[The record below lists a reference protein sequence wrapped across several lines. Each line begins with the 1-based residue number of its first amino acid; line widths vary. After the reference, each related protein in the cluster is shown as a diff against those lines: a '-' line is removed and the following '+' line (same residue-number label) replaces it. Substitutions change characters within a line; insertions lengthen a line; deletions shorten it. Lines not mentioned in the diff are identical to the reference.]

1 MVSRYACHIESC
13 SVLAVELWAILTRIQ
28 LAWERG
34 FKSLLKE
41 SDPKIAISLL
51 SAGCV
56 SSHICYPIIQRI
68 NEFAQQ
74 GTLFYLKHI
83 FREANE

>member
-1 MVSRYACHIESC
+1 MVPRYACHIEIC

-41 SDPKIAISLL
+41 SDPKITISLL

-56 SSHICYPIIQRI
+56 ARQISSGYIV
-68 NEFAQQ
+68 
-74 GTLFYLKHI
+74 
-83 FREANE
+83 